1 MQHEIELASI
11 GGFLQYQPLELRMML
26 RAELVEATSV
36 RSAVQSESEP
46 FFRPEIEL
54 GETTNLKWL
63 PGKGWISYNLR

>member
-36 RSAVQSESEP
+36 RSAVQSE
-46 FFRPEIEL
+46 
-54 GETTNLKWL
+54 
-63 PGKGWISYNLR
+63 

>member
-1 MQHEIELASI
+1 MQHEIELASF
-11 GGFLQYQPLELRMML
+11 GGFLQYQPLGLRMML
-26 RAELVEATSV
+26 RAALVEVTSA
-36 RSAVQSESEP
+36 RSDVQSESER